1 MAVRTR
7 IDDSSSMIGEAT
19 PLVLVEGKITENQ
32 ALILSNQIKD
42 ITDKIN
48 GGIDHG
54 IGVDGHRGNVDE
66 QHVDVICPPVAN
78 TEFAVPHG
86 LGRLPN
92 AYTVV
97 RKDRAVDIY
106 DSSSGSW
113 NDTIIYLKA
122 TVASAQ
128 VRLRID

>member
-1 MAVRTR
+1 MAVRTL
-7 IDDSSSMIGEAT
+7 IDDSDSMIGEST
-19 PLVLVEGKITENQ
+19 TLTLIDGKITENQ
-32 ALILSNQIKD
+32 ALVLSNQIKD

-48 GGIDHG
+48 GGIGHG
-54 IGVDGHRGNVDE
+54 SGVDGHRGNVDE

-86 LGRLPN
+86 LNRLPN
-92 AYTVV
+92 GVV
-97 RKDRAVDIY
+97 VIRKDRAVDVY

-113 NDTIIYLKA
+113 DETIIYLKA

-128 VRLRID
+128 IRLRLD